1 MRGRVAGGPCSKAEK
16 ARLRPLLNNSGLD
29 ARFSAFFVANT
40 TEGGT
45 NMSEKERMLAGE
57 LYRYEGDAEL
67 FALGQRCR
75 RLTRAYNATHE
86 DEEERRGELLAELF
100 GAVGEGALIEPPLH
114 CDYGAFTRVGA
125 HFFANFGCVLLDDEG
140 ITIGDNVMFGPRVC
154 LTTASHPIDPAV
166 RSEGFEI
173 GSPITIGDNVWIG
186 AHAVVNPG
194 VTIGDGAVIGSG
206 SVVPHDIPANV
217 VAAGNPCR
225 VLRTITEEDT
235 RYWQAQRDAYQAA
248 LAAEAGR
255 KA

>member
-1 MRGRVAGGPCSKAEK
+1 M
-16 ARLRPLLNNSGLD
+16 
-29 ARFSAFFVANT
+29 
-40 TEGGT
+40 
-45 NMSEKERMLAGE
+45 
-57 LYRYEGDAEL
+57 
-67 FALGQRCR
+67 
-75 RLTRAYNATHE
+75 
-86 DEEERRGELLAELF
+86 
-100 GAVGEGALIEPPLH
+100 
-114 CDYGAFTRVGA
+114 GA

-154 LTTASHPIDPAV
+154 LTTASHPIDPAA
-166 RSEGFEI
+166 RSEGLEI

-206 SVVPHDIPANV
+206 SVVTHDIPANV

-225 VLRTITEEDT
+225 VLRTITEEDA

-248 LAAEAGR
+248 LAVEAGQ